1 MDPLHPI
8 VPVAPPLPPIS
19 PAPMVGG
26 VGRDSSRGGAGQ
38 DRQRR
43 RRPQPDPGP
52 DGLPDHDLDY
62 AADYGDG
69 EDDSGLHIDV
79 RA

>member
-8 VPVAPPLPPIS
+8 IPVSPNLPPIS

-26 VGRDSSRGGAGQ
+26 VGRDSSGAGAGQ
-38 DRQRR
+38 DRRR
-43 RRPQPDPGP
+43 RRAQSQREAG
-52 DGLPDHDLDY
+52 GVPDHELDC
-62 AADYGDG
+62 ADGYPDG

-79 RA
+79 TA